1 MNVSS
6 FPCVTSAIHA
16 DLLSLLAVVGR
27 SLARSCRG
35 RPTDY
40 FCRCSVVPDSMSTDF
55 QPLTRG
61 ARHDLGGLRFGR
73 YEPQDRVG
81 SVGGDVNHDGG
92 RIAAFQ
98 LRGADVELVAI

>member
-1 MNVSS
+1 MFSS
-6 FPCVTSAIHA
+6 FPCVTSAIHS
-16 DLLSLLAVVGR
+16 DLPSLLAVVGR

-92 RIAAFQ
+92 RIAAFP